1 MLYPVIFLVILAIMF
16 LASAIRIVKEYEL
29 AVIFRLGKYIGKL
42 KGPGLIILI
51 PIIDKMVKINLRSET
66 DLEEAERLL
75 WEAKTQ
81 RGVDQMEIERH
92 LSELTEIRSNLS
104 SRSHMR

>member
-1 MLYPVIFLVILAIMF
+1 MYFHSLLAFLLLMI
-16 LASAIRIVKEYEL
+16 LASAVKVCREDEWAL
-29 AVIFRLGKYIGKL
+29 VFRLGRL
-42 KGPGLIILI
+42 VLPRKGPGIFLTI

-66 DLEEAERLL
+66 DLDEAERLL